1 MAPTHLRHAMLAC
14 GVSLGVLAAAP
25 AHADSTA
32 DAASASASDADAGRT
47 IVVNGEKGET
57 VASGATGLALSL
69 MDTPQS
75 VSVVDRKFLDDF
87 ALDETNQLLRYVTGV
102 NVDQV
107 ETERTYYNARGFDIV
122 DAMID
127 GISLPNIWGPT
138 IGAQD
143 SVMWDNVEVV
153 RGANALL
160 TGAGNPSGTIN
171 YHRRHPTGQRH
182 MSAELS
188 YGSWNKKRAE
198 VDLDLPL
205 TADGKWAVRVTGAAQ
220 DGDSYL
226 RSYHHSRTAISG
238 VLDGEITPN
247 LHLSAGY
254 MRQDGKSTGVMWGA
268 LPLQDSKGNQLEFDR
283 SASTTMDWTY
293 WNTHDQT
300 AYGQLTWDFAP
311 GWSVRAHVTRKYH
324 NEDSRLFYV
333 YGTPKQDSQTG
344 AWGGLFGNP
353 GAYAPVAKGWIYD
366 GTVQGGYRLFGRD
379 QQLTLGV
386 QRTVGTYE
394 YYGRAVPDSDPAW
407 GQIPGLPGSW
417 TGQEVALPA
426 YGASVQQEHTED
438 RQWRLRGASDVSLT
452 EKLSV
457 LLGASYLVEKT
468 RGISFGASTDKN
480 EKALSPFVGVTYKAL
495 PGVNLYASYSS
506 IFAPQANLDIDR
518 RPLGAAKGKSYEAG
532 LKAQTPGGGLFG
544 SVAWFRA
551 EQSNLAD
558 AGAYD
563 TATGQTLY
571 NGIRAVS
578 RGVEAEVGGKL
589 TSTLTIQAGATTLKM
604 DDGAGR
610 QVRTYVPRNTANLAL
625 RWNPI
630 APLQLGAA
638 VKWQDT
644 IYSGTVRQGDYATLQ
659 LQAGYKLNENVQFNF
674 NVANVTNHKYL
685 TSLYWT
691 QAYYAAPRNVTG
703 SVRVTF

>member
-1 MAPTHLRHAMLAC
+1 MGPSHPWRSMLAA
-14 GVSLGVLAAAP
+14 GVSLCSLVAP
-25 AHADSTA
+25 MAHAEAAEGAPD
-32 DAASASASDADAGRT
+32 ASAEHGI
-47 IVVNGEKGET
+47 IVTGERGAT
-57 VASGATGLALSL
+57 VASGATGLSLSL

-160 TGAGNPSGTIN
+160 TGSGNPSGTIN

-182 MSAELS
+182 MSTELT
-188 YGSWNKKRAE
+188 YASWNKKRAE

-226 RSYHHSRTAISG
+226 REYHHGRTAISG
-238 VLDGEITPN
+238 VLDGEIAPN

-254 MRQDGKSTGVMWGA
+254 MRQDSRSTGVLWGA
-268 LPLQDSKGNQLEFDR
+268 LPLADTAGRQLEFPVGT
-283 SASTTMDWTY
+283 STTMDWTY
-293 WNTHDQT
+293 WNSRDET

-311 GWSVRAHVTRKYH
+311 GWSVRGHVTRKYH
-324 NEDSRLFYV
+324 SDDSRLFYI
-333 YGTPKQDSQTG
+333 YGTPVQDGTTG
-344 AWGGLFGNP
+344 QWSGLKGNP
-353 GAYAPVAKGWIYD
+353 GAYNPIARGWVYD
-366 GTVQGGYRLFGRD
+366 GTVQGAYRLFGRD
-379 QQLTLGV
+379 QQLTFGV

-394 YYGRAVPDSDPAW
+394 YFGREVPRTDPAW
-407 GQIPGLPGSW
+407 GDLPGLPDTWNGSEA
-417 TGQEVALPA
+417 TLPTFEPTIRQELT
-426 YGASVQQEHTED
+426 QD
-438 RQWRLRGASDVSLT
+438 RQWRVRGASDVALT
-452 EKLSV
+452 DHLNL
-457 LLGASYLVEKT
+457 LLGASYLVQKT
-468 RGISFGASTDKN
+468 RGFSFGASSDKS
-480 EKALSPFVGVTYKAL
+480 EKALSPFVGATFKAL
-495 PGVNLYASYSS
+495 PGLNLYASYSS
-506 IFAPQANLDIDR
+506 IFAPQANFDMNR

-532 LKAQTPGGGLFG
+532 IKAQAFGGRLFG
-544 SVAWFRA
+544 SLAWFRA

-558 AGAYD
+558 AGTYD
-563 TATGQTLY
+563 PGTGQTLY

-578 RGVEAEVGGKL
+578 RGVEAEVNGAI
-589 TSTLTIQAGATTLKM
+589 TSTLTIQAGATHLKM
-604 DDGAGR
+604 DDGAGN
-610 QVRTYVPRNTANLAL
+610 QVRSYVPRNTANLAL
-625 RWNPI
+625 RWRPI

-644 IYSGTVRQGDYATLQ
+644 IWSSTVRQGDYATLQ
-659 LQAGYKLNENVQFNF
+659 LQAGYDLNEHVHFNL
-674 NVANVTNHKYL
+674 NVANATNHAYF
-685 TSLYWT
+685 TSLYWD
-691 QAYYAAPRNVTG
+691 QAYYAPPRNVTG

>member
-1 MAPTHLRHAMLAC
+1 MTTMAPSHFRRAALAC
-14 GVSLGVLAAAP
+14 GASLAVLAAAP
-25 AHADSTA
+25 ARAESADGS
-32 DAASASASDADAGRT
+32 DNASEAEAGNGRS
-47 IVVNGEKGET
+47 IVVNGERGQT

-160 TGAGNPSGTIN
+160 SGAGNPSGTIN

-220 DGDSYL
+220 DGGSYL
-226 RSYHHSRTAISG
+226 RSYHHRTAVSS

-254 MRQDGKSTGVMWGA
+254 MRQDGNSTGVMWGA
-268 LPLQDSKGNQLEFDR
+268 LPLQDSKGNQLEYDT

-293 WNTHDQT
+293 WKTRDET

-311 GWSVRAHVTRKYH
+311 GWSARAHVTRKYH
-324 NEDSRLFYV
+324 TEDARLFYV
-333 YGTPKQDSQTG
+333 YGTPTQNSQSG
-344 AWGGLFGNP
+344 AWGGLYGYP
-353 GAYAPVAKGWIYD
+353 GYYAPVAKGWIYD
-366 GTVQGGYRLFGRD
+366 GTVQGAYRLFGHD

-386 QRTVGTYE
+386 QRTVGTYL
-394 YYGRAVPDSDPAW
+394 YYGRRPIPPRPPGVNCPAFPAR
-407 GQIPGLPGSW
+407 GP
-417 TGQEVALPA
+417 ERVALPTF
-426 YGASVQQEHTED
+426 GALVQQEHTED
-438 RQWRLRGASDVSLT
+438 RQWRLRGASDVALT
-452 EKLSV
+452 DHLSV

-468 RGISFGASTDKN
+468 RGISFGVSTDKN
-480 EKALSPFVGVTYKAL
+480 EKALSP
-495 PGVNLYASYSS
+495 SS
-506 IFAPQANLDIDR
+506 
-518 RPLGAAKGKSYEAG
+518 
-532 LKAQTPGGGLFG
+532 
-544 SVAWFRA
+544 
-551 EQSNLAD
+551 
-558 AGAYD
+558 
-563 TATGQTLY
+563 
-571 NGIRAVS
+571 VS
-578 RGVEAEVGGKL
+578 RSRPCRG
-589 TSTLTIQAGATTLKM
+589 
-604 DDGAGR
+604 
-610 QVRTYVPRNTANLAL
+610 
-625 RWNPI
+625 
-630 APLQLGAA
+630 
-638 VKWQDT
+638 
-644 IYSGTVRQGDYATLQ
+644 
-659 LQAGYKLNENVQFNF
+659 
-674 NVANVTNHKYL
+674 
-685 TSLYWT
+685 
-691 QAYYAAPRNVTG
+691 
-703 SVRVTF
+703 